1 MNHAVFGKSMEY
13 LRKHRDIKLV
23 TTEERN
29 NYLLSESNY
38 YITRFFSNF
47 SAIEMKRTLTV
58 INKPVDLGLSILEIS
73 KLVMYEFWYD
83 YMKPKYGEKAK
94 LCYMDTDNSIVY
106 IKTE

>member
-29 NYLLSESNY
+29 NYLLSESSY
-38 YITRFFSNF
+38 YITRFSSNF

-73 KLVMYEFWYD
+73 KLVIYEF
-83 YMKPKYGEKAK
+83 
-94 LCYMDTDNSIVY
+94 
-106 IKTE
+106 